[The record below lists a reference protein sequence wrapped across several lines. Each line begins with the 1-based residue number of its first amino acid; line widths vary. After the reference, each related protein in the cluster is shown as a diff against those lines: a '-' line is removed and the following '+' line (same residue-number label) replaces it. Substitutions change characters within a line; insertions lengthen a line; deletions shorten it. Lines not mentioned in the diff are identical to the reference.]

1 MSSDNLTNHDI
12 EELFEFDSERELIG
26 GRFFSLE
33 EAYHSQHQKIAFR
46 VKKELSRN
54 LTTDSFQ
61 TIMYPFFLKI
71 TDKDVVKPDVMITSE
86 FNEEEHYTKKPEI
99 VVEVLS
105 ISTTF
110 KDNEVKLKLYESE
123 QIPFYMIID
132 PKVGDIKIY
141 KLEDEKY
148 NLIATPQKR
157 SQFEFML
164 SNGKTSID
172 FNNVY

>member
-1 MSSDNLTNHDI
+1 
-12 EELFEFDSERELIG
+12 
-26 GRFFSLE
+26 
-33 EAYHSQHQKIAFR
+33 
-46 VKKELSRN
+46 
-54 LTTDSFQ
+54 
-61 TIMYPFFLKI
+61 
-71 TDKDVVKPDVMITSE
+71 
-86 FNEEEHYTKKPEI
+86 
-99 VVEVLS
+99 LS

>member
-1 MSSDNLTNHDI
+1 MSSDNMTDHNID
-12 EELFEFDSERELIG
+12 ELFEFDSERELIG

-46 VKKELSRN
+46 IKKQLSKN
-54 LTTDSFQ
+54 LTNDSFQ
-61 TIMYPFFLKI
+61 TVMYPFFLKI
-71 TDKDVVKPDVMITSE
+71 TDKDVVKPDVMLTSE
-86 FNEEEHYTKKPEI
+86 FNEDEHYTKIPEI

-105 ISTTF
+105 VSTSF
-110 KDNEVKLKLYESE
+110 KDNEVKLKLYEQE
-123 QIPFYMIID
+123 KILYYMIID
-132 PKVGDIKIY
+132 PKIGDIKIY
-141 KLEDEKY
+141 KYEDDKY
-148 NLIATPQKR
+148 NLVASPQKR